1 MTSEMEL
8 GVTLPDDE
16 NGLTPEEK
24 QKVND
29 LKEKVLDE
37 MTQLVDLLEKLKKNI
52 EDVSDQIQ
60 NSFRDTR
67 IMYWS
72 IFILGIGLVL
82 AAVPVAVLT
91 KTELFSVLFGSVGV
105 IDILAFFLKDP
116 PQQLQKSRANLSK
129 LQAAYYQWLVD
140 ATNWSVLLYNLSKSK
155 DPKMGIDDMK
165 KASDSYIASFSELM
179 RAIDGGVQD
188 KGAAAK

>member
-1 MTSEMEL
+1 
-8 GVTLPDDE
+8 
-16 NGLTPEEK
+16 
-24 QKVND
+24 
-29 LKEKVLDE
+29 
-37 MTQLVDLLEKLKKNI
+37 
-52 EDVSDQIQ
+52 
-60 NSFRDTR
+60 
-67 IMYWS
+67 MYWS
-72 IFILGIGLVL
+72 IFILGVGLVL

-140 ATNWSVLLYNLSKSK
+140 AANWSVLLYTLSKSEDK
-155 DPKMGIDDMK
+155 LGIDDMK

-179 RAIDGGVQD
+179 RAIDGGTQD
-188 KGAAAK
+188 KGAAATEIKT